1 MKVEKFILI
10 IFLFAFLN
18 AGISQVDYTVSYW
31 PLIYNAETAIVEKD
45 LSSALT
51 NYQNAFRVTDKAFA
65 IDLVNATVC
74 ASKLDSISTAFH
86 FLHTLVLKGVSEVY
100 LREFQGFEKIRLDPK
115 WKDFISSY
123 DALRSSVQF
132 NDRLYVQLDSLSE
145 MDQKFRIA
153 PGSYGKYG
161 DTIAKIDESN
171 IIFLIEI
178 IKKNGFPNEHIL
190 GTEYPQINFPGE
202 IIFIHNCEQKS
213 FDASDLKYNFA
224 VDFYTAVEKGE
235 LDPHRMAQLLSLQGK
250 YAPRIGQNTVMYL
263 SINGLDSE
271 PFRQKVNQE
280 MISSIDE
287 YRVRIGLENQSD
299 FYRKAVFQLID
310 PRATDYEFKR
320 YSQYEVFEV
329 DEATYIKLLNVF
341 EPLIPRW
348 KLVNVVKFIV
358 VYRPKVNGENSL

>member
-1 MKVEKFILI
+1 MKVKKFILI
-10 IFLFAFLN
+10 IVLFSFLN
-18 AGISQVDYTVSYW
+18 SGISQVDYNISYW
-31 PLIYNAETAIVEKD
+31 PLIYNAEKAIVEND
-45 LSSALT
+45 VSSALT
-51 NYQNAFRVTDKAFA
+51 NYQNAFRATDKPFA
-65 IDLVNATVC
+65 IDLVNAAVC
-74 ASKLDSISTAFH
+74 ASKLDSISMAFL
-86 FLHTLVLKGVSEVY
+86 FLHKLVLKGVSEAY

-145 MDQKFRIA
+145 VDQKFRIA

-171 IIFLIEI
+171 IIF
-178 IKKNGFPNEHIL
+178 IKDVIRKNGFPNEHIL

-202 IIFIHNCEQKS
+202 IIFIHNCQKKS
-213 FDASDLKYNFA
+213 FDLLDLKYNFQ

-235 LDPHRMAQLLSLQGK
+235 LDPHRMAQLISLQGK
-250 YAPRIGQNTVMYL
+250 YAPGIGQNSVMYL
-263 SINGLDSE
+263 SLNGLNSE

-280 MISSIDE
+280 MISGADE
-287 YRVRIGLENQSD
+287 HRVRIGLEHQSD

-329 DEATYIKLLNVF
+329 DETTYIKLLNVF
-341 EPLIPRW
+341 EPMIPR
-348 KLVNVVKFIV
+348 
-358 VYRPKVNGENSL
+358 